1 MGRNHISFT
10 YFYSKYNSIYY
21 YNSIQEESIMSHII
35 FHSKLLTDN
44 INQFIDE
51 YEALP
56 SSERKKIII
65 DIKRFC
71 EMAHIK
77 STSPVSIISGI
88 FTAMSIL
95 SQEVVVTIPWDKSIY
110 NAYKSQ
116 YEECGGNDV
125 DSLDH
130 ELWFT
135 SKDVP
140 SCIVPSSNLL
150 SFKDVDTPLT
160 VTDFNR
166 KLEYIDVLYIMSTKT
181 LKEYEEKVK
190 ENANTCIHINQF
202 SLKDTYNIKKEMKHN
217 TRLNIIAPQLSTV
230 TWSEYFKCI
239 EHFLID
245 NEKNK
250 KVICIED
257 IGLDYFVNMN
267 RNIFDPY
274 KSKLKIITSCKSAVE
289 FI

>member
-1 MGRNHISFT
+1 
-10 YFYSKYNSIYY
+10 
-21 YNSIQEESIMSHII
+21 MSHII
-35 FHSKLLTDN
+35 FHSKLLTDS
-44 INQFIDE
+44 INTFIDG
-51 YEALP
+51 YEDLP
-56 SSERKKIII
+56 PQQRKKIII

-77 STSPVSIISGI
+77 ATSPVSIISGI

-116 YEECGGNDV
+116 YEECGGDDV

-140 SCIVPSSNLL
+140 ACIVPSSNLL

-160 VTDFNR
+160 VNDFNR

-190 ENANTCIHINQF
+190 ENAKTCIHISQQE
-202 SLKDTYNIKKEMKHN
+202 LKNTYNIKKDMKHN
-217 TRLNIIAPQLSTV
+217 TRLNVIAPQLSTV

-250 KVICIED
+250 KIVCIED
-257 IGLDYFVNMN
+257 IGLDDYFVNMN
-267 RNIFDPY
+267 RNIFDVY
-274 KSKLKIITSCKSAVE
+274 KNKLKIITSCKSAVE